1 MVVAWRMM
9 RRKPQMERMRR
20 KESVRKM
27 QLVKLL
33 KQIQPLLSSKQRKKM
48 KQIVLS
54 TAIKLRKK
62 TYYMV

>member
-1 MVVAWRMM
+1 
-9 RRKPQMERMRR
+9 MERMRR

-33 KQIQPLLSSKQRKKM
+33 KQIQPLISSKQRKKM
-48 KQIVLS
+48 KQIFLS

>member
-1 MVVAWRMM
+1 
-9 RRKPQMERMRR
+9 MERMRR

-33 KQIQPLLSSKQRKKM
+33 KQIQPLISSKQPLISSKQRKKM
-48 KQIVLS
+48 KQIFLS